1 MPGFFLICATVGGTV
16 LVLQFLMMLFGLVDH
31 GSPDVA
37 GGHDVGDVHDLHDSS
52 GGDVHAVDAE
62 QSLLAWLWGMVSFRS
77 VVAGLTFFGFT
88 GLTMQALAAAAPTQ
102 WAAALM
108 AGLAAM
114 VSVQWIMRAIFRLA
128 QDNTMQIKRAIGQT
142 GTVYLPIPGASGG
155 TGKVHLKVQG
165 RLEEFE
171 AVTLSPARLV
181 AGAKVVVTGIVGA
194 DVLAV
199 ELVPAEVPAKSTAG
213 V

>member
-31 GSPDVA
+31 GVHDVSM
-37 GGHDVGDVHDLHDSS
+37 GHDVGDVGDVHDLHDSS
-52 GGDVHAVDAE
+52 GGGDVHTVEAGE
-62 QSLLAWLWGMVSFRS
+62 QSLLAWLWGIVSFRS
-77 VVAGLTFFGFT
+77 LVAGLTFFGFT
-88 GLTMQALAAAAPTQ
+88 GLTMQSLGSAVPTQ
-102 WAAALM
+102 WATALL

-114 VSVQWIMRAIFRLA
+114 YVVQWIMRGVYRLA

-142 GTVYLPIPGASGG
+142 GTVYLPIPGDNAG
-155 TGKVHLKVQG
+155 TGKVHMKVAG

-181 AGAKVVVTGIVGA
+181 AGAKVVVTGIVGS

-199 ELVPAEVPAKSTAG
+199 EPVPAEVPA
-213 V
+213 